1 MENGEN
7 WLRNCSIFKSI
18 EKKKLIENGLRVW
31 RKGHEEDDRT
41 SFHTSQMDVHKL
53 IISLM
58 IFFLTSNSLTIIIW
72 KWF

>member
-1 MENGEN
+1 MEETKIGEKIMIMENGEN

-41 SFHTSQMDVHKL
+41 SFHTSQMEKDIV
-53 IISLM
+53 I
-58 IFFLTSNSLTIIIW
+58 N
-72 KWF
+72 